1 MHANNDPLASD
12 LLIRFREQMR
22 REGFL
27 ASASRQTSFRH
38 PAAVKVSALLRADV
52 QS

>member
-1 MHANNDPLASD
+1 VRHSND